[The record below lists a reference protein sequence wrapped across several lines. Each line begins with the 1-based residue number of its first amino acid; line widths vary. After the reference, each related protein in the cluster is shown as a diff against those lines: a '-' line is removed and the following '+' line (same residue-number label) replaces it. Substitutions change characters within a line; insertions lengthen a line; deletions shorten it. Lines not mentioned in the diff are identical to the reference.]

1 MQNKPI
7 GIIGAMQIEIEG
19 LKAEMTEITEE
30 VISGVTYTKGKLA
43 GKEVVCAVC
52 GVGKVFAA
60 IAAQTMILRY
70 APRALLNT
78 GVAGGLADGL
88 AVGDIVLADNVVQHD
103 MDTSPIGDPK
113 GLLSG
118 INVIYMNADEKA
130 SELLMRLVRE
140 SGINAVRGA
149 IASGDQFIASKAQK
163 DTIKTNFPDAVAC
176 EMEGASIGQV
186 CYVNKVKFAVLRAIS
201 DNADGGAVEDF
212 PAFAKQTAENY
223 VGIMAK
229 FAQEYN
235 L

>member
-1 MQNKPI
+1 MI
-7 GIIGAMQIEIEG
+7 GIIGAMEIEIEG
-19 LKAEMTEITEE
+19 IRSLMTSKEE
-30 VISGVTYTKGKLA
+30 KIISGVKYVTGELGNNK
-43 GKEVVCAVC
+43 VVTAVC

-60 IAAQTMILRY
+60 ICAQTMILTFK
-70 APRALLNT
+70 PDIIINT
-78 GVAGGLADGL
+78 GVAGSIDASLKILDIAVADK
-88 AVGDIVLADNVVQHD
+88 VVQHD

-130 SELLMRLVRE
+130 SELLVKLVRE

-186 CYVNKVKFAVLRAIS
+186 CYVNNVKFAVLRAIS

-223 VGIMAK
+223 VGIMEK
-229 FAQEYN
+229 FAQEYT